1 MAGST
6 TPSTFTDAMSKVA
19 SDLGAAIMLPDAD
32 VKFGMTLLQA
42 ITGWGKTQGRGPQP
56 GQAPCGPPR
65 PGMGGGPP
73 GGGPGGPPGGG
84 APGGPGAPPGLQMPG
99 AGAGAS
105 PINPHMPNLQA
116 PTPGPQPGGL
126 TPGLSPNPDEMRRVI
141 QQVTS

>member
-6 TPSTFTDAMSKVA
+6 TPATFTDAMSKVA

-32 VKFGMTLLQA
+32 VKFGMTLLSA
-42 ITGWGKTQGRGPQP
+42 ITGWGKTQGRSGP
-56 GQAPCGPPR
+56 GAGPAA
-65 PGMGGGPP
+65 GPP
-73 GGGPGGPPGGG
+73 GAKPPGRGGPGGPPGG
-84 APGGPGAPPGLQMPG
+84 PGAGGPPGLQMPG

-105 PINPHMPNLQA
+105 PVNPHMPNLQA